1 MGKVTAPWLTSQE
14 VPLMCDVAHMLTHIN
29 SEDCIMCDTGMTKP
43 SLSFLVLLS
52 PQERIFLTVSNYI
65 FTAIFVTEMTIKVGG
80 NAGICLRVGSLV
92 ISDGGLGGL

>member
-1 MGKVTAPWLTSQE
+1 
-14 VPLMCDVAHMLTHIN
+14 MCNVAHMLTHIN
-29 SEDCIMCDTGMTKP
+29 SEDCIMCDAAMTKP
-43 SLSFLVLLS
+43 TLSFLVLLS